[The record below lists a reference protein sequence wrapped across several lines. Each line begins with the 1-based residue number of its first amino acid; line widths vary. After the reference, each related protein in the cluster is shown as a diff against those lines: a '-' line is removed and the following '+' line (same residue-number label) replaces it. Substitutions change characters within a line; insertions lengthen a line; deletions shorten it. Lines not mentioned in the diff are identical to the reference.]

1 MKRLRLLLLFLYG
14 ANGFCQN
21 AEAQVSLVKSRLDSI
36 ETFLADIKLHVDI
49 SFIKMPDKEAQ
60 ATFKKGEDVVIT
72 SNDFVL
78 IPKRGLDLS
87 FSELFEYP
95 YMAIDRGKVEGQPE
109 SLLSISILPSDTKAD
124 FSVANLHIDTQKQRI
139 TWAEIN
145 TKKDGTYTL
154 QLSYPDSQA
163 ILPTTLDVSFEMDRI
178 RIPLNFAGSD
188 VAIDRK
194 KMRKTDQKT
203 GKITLT
209 LNYKSIEKTE

>member
-1 MKRLRLLLLFLYG
+1 MKLLGILLLFLYS
-14 ANGFCQN
+14 ASGFCQT
-21 AEAQVSLVKSRLDSI
+21 AEEQVYIVKSRLDSI

-60 ATFKKGEDVVIT
+60 AAFKKGEDVVIT
-72 SNDFVL
+72 SEDFVL

-95 YMAIDRGKVEGQPE
+95 FMVIDRGEVEGQTT
-109 SLLSISILPSDTKAD
+109 SLLAISILPSDKKAD

-154 QLSYPDSQA
+154 RLTYPDSRA
-163 ILPTTLDVSFEMDRI
+163 VLPTKLDVSFEMDRI

-188 VAIDRK
+188 VTIDRK
-194 KMRKTDQKT
+194 KMRKADQKA
-203 GKITLT
+203 GKIALT
-209 LNYKSIEKTE
+209 LKYRSIEKTK

>member
-1 MKRLRLLLLFLYG
+1 MKRLGLLLLFLY
-14 ANGFCQN
+14 ATSGFCQT

-36 ETFLADIKLHVDI
+36 ESFLADIKLHVDI

-60 ATFKKGEDVVIT
+60 ASFKKGEDVIIT
-72 SNDFVL
+72 SQDFVL

-95 YMAIDRGKVEGQPE
+95 FMAIDRGKIEGQSG

-154 QLSYPDSQA
+154 QLSYPDSKA
-163 ILPTTLDVSFEMDRI
+163 VLPTTLDVSFEMDRI

-209 LNYKSIEKTE
+209 LKYRSIEKTE

>member
-1 MKRLRLLLLFLYG
+1 MKRLGMLLLFFYS
-14 ANGFCQN
+14 ASGFCQT

-36 ETFLADIKLHVDI
+36 ETFLADISLHVDI
-49 SFIKMPDKEAQ
+49 SFIKMADKEAK
-60 ATFKKGEDVVIT
+60 AEFKKGEDIVIT
-72 SNDFVL
+72 AKDFVL

-95 YMAIDRGKVEGQPE
+95 FLAIDRGMVAGEST
-109 SLLSISILPSDTKAD
+109 SLLAVSILPSDNKAD
-124 FSVANLHIDTQKQRI
+124 FSVANLHINTQNQRI

-154 QLSYPDSQA
+154 SLTYPDSQA
-163 ILPTTLDVSFEMDRI
+163 VLPTKLDVSFEMDRI

-188 VAIDRK
+188 VTIDRK
-194 KMRKTDQKT
+194 KMRETNQKK

-209 LNYKSIEKTE
+209 LNYESIEKTQ